1 MHMVSTRGAHRRAVA
16 SLALS
21 MAVAACADRATGP
34 SSLEEAPD
42 VALNRSGA
50 ARVECAADNGGI
62 TLPSG
67 FCASVVADQVGRARH
82 LGVSRD
88 GDIYV
93 AIDDANHPGGVLA
106 LRDRDSDGRA
116 EEQMY
121 FGAPRANGIVVTK
134 SHLYV
139 GYRDRIERW
148 RLREGQLV
156 PRGAP
161 EIVVGGLPANG
172 DHNRKNMQIDGH
184 GNMYVN
190 IGSASNSCQVQN
202 RVAQS
207 PGVDPCPELPI
218 RAGIW
223 RFDAERLNQ
232 TQANGERF
240 ATGLRNIEALRWDET
255 RQALFG
261 VQHGR
266 DHLNDHWPQFYTPQD
281 GADLPSE
288 EFIRIDRGDDN
299 GWPYCYHDWK
309 KSLKLLAPEYGGNGE
324 IVGPRCA
331 DKEVPL
337 LAFPGHWAPNDVLFY
352 TGRQFP
358 RRFVGGAFVAFHG
371 GFDRAPL
378 PNEGFN
384 VVFVP
389 FGANAPSGSWEV
401 FADGFIGN
409 STNPPADAEHRPMG
423 LAEGPEGSLYISDD
437 DGGRIWRV
445 VFRGGGR

>member
-1 MHMVSTRGAHRRAVA
+1 MRMMLTRGAHLRAA
-16 SLALS
+16 GSLA
-21 MAVAACADRATGP
+21 MIIAIAACADRPTGP
-34 SSLEEAPD
+34 SALDD
-42 VALNRSGA
+42 VTDVPLNRSGA

-67 FCASVVADQVGRARH
+67 FCAAVVADQVGRARH
-82 LGVSRD
+82 LGISRD

-93 AIDDANHPGGVLA
+93 AIDDANHAGGVLA
-106 LRDRDSDGRA
+106 LRDRNGDGLA
-116 EEQMY
+116 EEQAY
-121 FGAPRANGIVVTK
+121 FGAARANGIAVTK
-134 SHLYV
+134 THLYV

-148 RLREGQLV
+148 RIREGQLV
-156 PRGAP
+156 PSDGP
-161 EIVVGGLPANG
+161 EIVVSGLPANG
-172 DHNRKNMQIDGH
+172 DHNRKNIQLDGR

-232 TQANGERF
+232 TQADGERF
-240 ATGLRNIEALRWDET
+240 ATGLRNIEALRWDES

-266 DHLNDHWPQFYTPQD
+266 DHLNDHFPQFYTPQD

-309 KSLKLLAPEYGGNGE
+309 KNLKLLAPEYGGNGE

-352 TGRQFP
+352 AGRQFP
-358 RRFVGGAFVAFHG
+358 SRFTRGAFVAFHG

-389 FGANAPSGSWEV
+389 FGASGASGGWDV

-409 STNPPADAEHRPMG
+409 SVNPPADAEHRPMG
-423 LAEGPEGSLYISDD
+423 LAEGPDGSLYISDD

-445 VFRGGGR
+445 VFRGR